1 SQRLVLV
8 LAVTRR
14 LQSLLEPKHRR
25 FRHPLLNET
34 MPEHVATLQVP
45 RGAVARLHQTCR
57 GLELLDGLV
66 HEIHLFIR
74 STHIVMRLVVFAN
87 LIAFFSGAKLF
98 KQLRETGIY
107 SRRHWFRSTNI
118 VAIVDE

>member
-45 RGAVARLHQTCR
+45 RGAVARLYQTRR
-57 GLELLDGLV
+57 GLKLLDGLV

-87 LIAFFSGAKLF
+87 LIAFFRGTKLF
-98 KQLRETGIY
+98 KQLREPGVY
-107 SRRHWFRSTNI
+107 PHRRRFSSANI
-118 VAIVDE
+118 VAVIDE